1 MDEEYFSLQKIL
13 LAIIQAN
20 KGVPAFEDNR
30 VIDAEGLAVKLF
42 EHSASINYLYKDTV
56 IPEINLRIFDLATL
70 NVIARAIIENFLVF
84 YYVFVEPQN
93 KEEEDFR
100 YMVYCLSGLVE
111 RQNYPIESPKGKIIL
126 TNEKKVIDNLI
137 YKLEKNSYFI
147 ELKNDDKNKLLKWG
161 EWRFKSWSNIALSAG
176 LNESN
181 SKAFYKLLCGYA
193 HSGSLSL
200 QQIHQ
205 TASKEEKIKLFN
217 GTLSLLKIAI
227 ANMIIA
233 YCNYFPKALAFYIE
247 NIELKELVLLWV
259 DVGRK
264 EMKDI
269 EMDWSKLEI

>member
-1 MDEEYFSLQKIL
+1 
-13 LAIIQAN
+13 
-20 KGVPAFEDNR
+20 
-30 VIDAEGLAVKLF
+30 
-42 EHSASINYLYKDTV
+42 V

-100 YMVYCLSGLVE
+100 YMIYCISGLIE
-111 RQNYPIESPKGKIIL
+111 RQNYPIESPQGKIIL
-126 TNEKKVIDNLI
+126 ANEKKLIDSVVS
-137 YKLEKNSYFI
+137 KLEKNNYFI
-147 ELKNDDKNKLLKWG
+147 QLKKEDKYKLLEWG
-161 EWRFKSWSNIALSAG
+161 EWRFKSWSHIALSAG

-181 SKAFYKLLCGYA
+181 SKAFYKFLCGYS

-217 GTLSLLKIAI
+217 GTLSLIKIAI
-227 ANMIIA
+227 ANMILS
-233 YCNYFPKALAFYIE
+233 YCNYFPKALAFYLE
-247 NIELKELVLLWV
+247 NIELKQLVKLWV
-259 DVGRK
+259 DVGQT

>member
-1 MDEEYFSLQKIL
+1 MDKEYISLQKIL

-20 KGVPAFEDNR
+20 KGVPALEDNR

-100 YMVYCLSGLVE
+100 YFAYCLSGLIE

-137 YKLEKNSYFI
+137 CKLEKNSYFI
-147 ELKNDDKNKLLKWG
+147 ELKKDEKNKLLK
-161 EWRFKSWSNIALSAG
+161 
-176 LNESN
+176 
-181 SKAFYKLLCGYA
+181 
-193 HSGSLSL
+193 
-200 QQIHQ
+200 
-205 TASKEEKIKLFN
+205 
-217 GTLSLLKIAI
+217 
-227 ANMIIA
+227 
-233 YCNYFPKALAFYIE
+233 
-247 NIELKELVLLWV
+247 
-259 DVGRK
+259 
-264 EMKDI
+264 
-269 EMDWSKLEI
+269 